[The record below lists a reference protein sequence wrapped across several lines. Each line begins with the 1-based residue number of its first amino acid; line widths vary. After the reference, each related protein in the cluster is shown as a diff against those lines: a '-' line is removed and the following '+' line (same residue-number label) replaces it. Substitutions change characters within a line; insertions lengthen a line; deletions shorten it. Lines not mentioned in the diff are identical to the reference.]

1 MPIRLAPFEQPNQLS
16 KDEGTA
22 TETYAKFTAEPFE
35 IGYGYTIGNSLR
47 RVLLSSLE
55 GAAVTSIKIDGA
67 DHEFA
72 TVDGVVEDVAE
83 IILNL
88 KQVKFRHNRESQTPR
103 EPQTLIISVNKEGP
117 VLASDIELNQN
128 LELVNPDYHI
138 CTVDRKKKFL
148 MELEVQVG
156 RGFLSGDENKKPGQP
171 IGVVAIDSIFSP
183 VTRVR
188 YDVGD
193 ARVG

>member
-72 TVDGVVEDVAE
+72 TVDGVVEDVVE

-128 LELVNPDYHI
+128 LELVN
-138 CTVDRKKKFL
+138 L
-148 MELEVQVG
+148 
-156 RGFLSGDENKKPGQP
+156 
-171 IGVVAIDSIFSP
+171 
-183 VTRVR
+183 
-188 YDVGD
+188 
-193 ARVG
+193 